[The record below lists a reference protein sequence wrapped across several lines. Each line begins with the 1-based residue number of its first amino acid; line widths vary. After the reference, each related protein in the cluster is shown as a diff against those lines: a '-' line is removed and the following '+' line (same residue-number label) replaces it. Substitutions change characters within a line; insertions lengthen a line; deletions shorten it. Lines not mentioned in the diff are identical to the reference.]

1 MCFVYERLVHLMPQP
16 YPACNGRAKQVF
28 FFFYIFINFFRQLAQ
43 NTDIILTLAL
53 LSNMSIY
60 IYIYI
65 YMYVYM
71 YIQTHTHIV
80 FKENKPCKFFII
92 TSSSS
97 LLFPSRIQLKLN
109 FYKKFSITFF
119 LIYLMDKRN
128 QHVLCVYCL
137 KLHYYFSFGR
147 QYHIVGD

>member
-43 NTDIILTLAL
+43 NIDIILTLAL
-53 LSNMSIY
+53 LSNMRIY
-60 IYIYI
+60 IYR
-65 YMYVYM
+65 
-71 YIQTHTHIV
+71 HTHVV

-97 LLFPSRIQLKLN
+97 LLFPSRIQLKLK

-128 QHVLCVYCL
+128 QHVRCVDSL